1 MTLMK
6 LMDQKRHSA
15 VFQKKNLFIFAI
27 IVFTFFLDR
36 VSKIKILNLQI
47 NNETIFVN
55 DYLNLNL
62 VWNTGIGFGLLS
74 SDSTIFYNI
83 ITLIIGFVIFF
94 LAIWIT
100 KSNTTEKFF
109 LSLILGGALGN
120 IYDRIIYFAVPDFI
134 DFHYKTF
141 HWFTFNIADIF
152 ITIGILLIIFKDL
165 FLKNVKN
172 L

>member
-1 MTLMK
+1 
-6 LMDQKRHSA
+6 MDQKRYSA

-152 ITIGILLIIFKDL
+152 ITIGILLIIIKDL

>member
-152 ITIGILLIIFKDL
+152 ITIGILLIIIKDL

>member
-94 LAIWIT
+94 LAI
-100 KSNTTEKFF
+100 FF
-109 LSLILGGALGN
+109 LLSKCL
-120 IYDRIIYFAVPDFI
+120 
-134 DFHYKTF
+134 
-141 HWFTFNIADIF
+141 
-152 ITIGILLIIFKDL
+152 
-165 FLKNVKN
+165 
-172 L
+172 